1 MTDHIYIIDKSI
13 RYLRLGLG
21 CLNPMNALVLSRNL
35 MSLLYRQQWENYII
49 NNNLDFTKCAIKA
62 LNWIKHSQDVVG
74 SGGVGCF
81 HFYHWTKGYP
91 EVTGY
96 IIPTFWDAF
105 HLFQDEEYKVR
116 ALRMADWEISIQ
128 RKDGGW
134 EGNYQGDKKP
144 SIVFNSGQV
153 IRGLIRTYKET
164 EDLKYLS
171 AAKKCGDWIVK
182 SQEEDG
188 SWTRD
193 NFMQMKRVYDTYV
206 SAALSELYEITN
218 DPSYYNTI
226 IRNCEFTISNQSRN
240 GWFDKCDNS
249 LTNNDAPLT
258 HTLCYTIDGLIE
270 TGIRLK
276 INQYIESAKLAAE
289 QLMHK
294 AEILPIL
301 SARFDKDWKGRVK
314 YSCITGNAQL
324 GVILMKLF
332 EIESDKRYLNTALK
346 LADFLAYVQSINSVG
361 KNRSGGLTGSYPIW
375 GAYSRFNYPSW
386 ASKYFIDLLFYL
398 NKYAK

>member
-1 MTDHIYIIDKSI
+1 MADHIHIIDKSI

-21 CLNPMNALVLSRNL
+21 CLNPMNTLVLTRNL
-35 MSLLYRQQWENYII
+35 MSLLYRQQWENYIK

-128 RKDGGW
+128 RSDGGW

-164 EDLKYLS
+164 GETKYLS
-171 AAKKCGDWIVK
+171 AAKKCGDWMVK

-188 SWTRD
+188 SWTKN
-193 NFMQMKRVYDTYV
+193 NFLQMKRVYDTYV
-206 SAALSELYEITN
+206 SAALSELFEITQ
-218 DPSYYNTI
+218 DSSYYNSI
-226 IRNCEFTISNQSRN
+226 IRNCDFALSNQSRN
-240 GWFDKCDNS
+240 GWFDKSDNS
-249 LTNNDAPLT
+249 LTKNDAPLT
-258 HTLCYTIDGLIE
+258 HTLCYTIDGLFE
-270 TGIRLK
+270 TGVRLN
-276 INQYIESAKLAAE
+276 INRYIESAKLAAD

-294 AEILPIL
+294 AEIMPVL

-314 YSCITGNAQL
+314 YSCNTGNAQL

-332 EIESDKRYLNTALK
+332 EIESDIRYLNTSLK
-346 LADFLAYVQSINSVG
+346 LADFLAFVQSINAVG
-361 KNRSGGLTGSYPIW
+361 NNRSGGITGSYPIW
-375 GAYSRFNYPSW
+375 GAYSRLNYPSW